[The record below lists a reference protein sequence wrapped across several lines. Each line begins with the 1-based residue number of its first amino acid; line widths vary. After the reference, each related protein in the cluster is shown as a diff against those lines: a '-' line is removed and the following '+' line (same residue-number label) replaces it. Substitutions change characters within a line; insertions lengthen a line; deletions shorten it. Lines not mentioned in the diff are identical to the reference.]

1 MARVTVRASGRPA
14 RQPCVLYSVTGS
26 NTQARGKL
34 HGLVWLPPDFTVLV
48 STEHTRRRAFIRA
61 GNISVSNAA
70 TQARRRRVCEAN
82 FSPSNP
88 VETDTSPPPHRNQ

>member
-48 STEHTRRRAFIRA
+48 STEHTSAGRA
-61 GNISVSNAA
+61 GVAA
-70 TQARRRRVCEAN
+70 GGRDR
-82 FSPSNP
+82 
-88 VETDTSPPPHRNQ
+88 PPPS